1 MIKHVML
8 FKNFDHANASF
19 GGKVLYN
26 LLYNT
31 ITIQLGGQASEK
43 YWDHFRQDSG
53 IIFKH
58 KKRRKGPCSSTQNGS
73 FSHIPLRFYG
83 STIREGYGYDGI
95 L

>member
-1 MIKHVML
+1 MIKHVVL

-31 ITIQLGGQASEK
+31 ITIQLGGQACEK
-43 YWDHFRQDSG
+43 YWDHFRQESG

-58 KKRRKGPCSSTQNGS
+58 KKRRKGPCSST
-73 FSHIPLRFYG
+73 PLRFYA